1 MQTNPPPRIVVF
13 DIGGVLIEWDP
24 RHLYRKLFEDD
35 ERAMENFLSEV
46 CSPGWNLEQDRG
58 RAWED
63 AVRELTQR
71 HPDKAELIAAYHL
84 RWEEM
89 VPGPI
94 PGTPDLLRILK
105 EQGTPL
111 YAITNFSAEKLALA
125 RRRFDF
131 LNLFE
136 GMIVSGEE
144 RMVKPDPAIY
154 RRLLGR
160 YGLDAPE
167 TLFIDD
173 VARNVEAAR
182 AVGMQALH
190 FTGADVLRRDLA
202 GLGLL

>member
-1 MQTNPPPRIVVF
+1 MQSNQPPRIVVF

-24 RHLYRKLFEDD
+24 RHLYRKLFENDD
-35 ERAMENFLSEV
+35 RAMEHFLSEV
-46 CSPGWNLEQDRG
+46 CSPDWNLEQDRG
-58 RAWED
+58 RAWDD
-63 AVRELTQR
+63 AVRVLTQQ
-71 HPDKAELIAAYHL
+71 HPDKAEMIAAYHL

-94 PGTPDLLRILK
+94 PGTPDLLRTLK
-105 EQGTPL
+105 DRGTPL
-111 YAITNFSAEKLALA
+111 YAITNFSTEKLALA

-131 LNLFE
+131 LNLFD

-144 RMVKPDPAIY
+144 RMVKPEPAIY
-154 RRLLGR
+154 RRLLDR
-160 YGLDAPE
+160 FGLEAPE

-190 FTGADVLRRDLA
+190 FVGADALHRDLVR
-202 GLGLL
+202 LGLL